1 MMAIPDKNETIYQ
14 VIYTSITEERK
25 VKALK
30 EFGFFNYF
38 ILPSST
44 EEAMTMGF
52 SALDFPII
60 LENGGKEFLENEFK
74 EYECTPNCE
83 LNGKKFDLGIKVNL
97 EKFKKAFEPKPKGL
111 SEEAE
116 EKFIEE
122 RKSIRAEL
130 DQFAKKT
137 AEKLSNFRVKIY
149 SYVFE
154 KMLKNI
160 KDKTKPKALK
170 IHLNEKNLVHLVP
183 LSDNLQLVYG
193 VDFSQGTDR
202 SLARVFLQELKEAKN
217 HVKNCIAGN
226 VYCELAETPK
236 NIMDID
242 SPKNYSNGLVVFNL
256 FVNKFDT
263 IKKFL
268 NYFVTFREYVQFH
281 IHSIKT
287 FLHIRMNRK
296 GKELMGKLDGC
307 RIIPESYIKH
317 LESVQFYTNWNKKE
331 ENQKIFTDEVKKIN
345 V

>member
-1 MMAIPDKNETIYQ
+1 MA
-14 VIYTSITEERK
+14 
-25 VKALK
+25 
-30 EFGFFNYF
+30 
-38 ILPSST
+38 
-44 EEAMTMGF
+44 F
-52 SALDFPII
+52 SAMDFPKI
-60 LENGGKEFLENEFK
+60 LEAGGKEFLDNEFK
-74 EYECTPNCE
+74 DYEVKPNCV
-83 LNGKKFDLGIKVNL
+83 LNKEKFDLGIKINL
-97 EKFKKAFEPKPKGL
+97 DKFKKAFEKKPKDL
-111 SEEAE
+111 TEEQE
-116 EKFIEE
+116 EKFLED
-122 RKSIRAEL
+122 RKAIRAEL
-130 DQFAKKT
+130 ETFARNA
-137 AEKLSNFRVKIY
+137 AEKMSTFRVKIY

-154 KMLKNI
+154 KMLRDI
-160 KDKTKPKALK
+160 KDKDKDKKNPKKLVF
-170 IHLNEKNLVHLVP
+170 HLNEKNVVHLVP
-183 LSDNLQLVYG
+183 LSDNLELVYG
-193 VDFSQGTDR
+193 VDFLQNTDQ

-217 HVKNCIAGN
+217 HVKNCINCN
-226 VYCELAETPK
+226 VYVELAEVPK

-242 SPKNYSNGLVVFNL
+242 NPKKYSNGLVVFNL

-296 GKELMGKLDGC
+296 GKELMKKLDGC

>member
-1 MMAIPDKNETIYQ
+1 MET
-14 VIYTSITEERK
+14 
-25 VKALK
+25 
-30 EFGFFNYF
+30 
-38 ILPSST
+38 
-44 EEAMTMGF
+44 
-52 SALDFPII
+52 
-60 LENGGKEFLENEFK
+60 
-74 EYECTPNCE
+74 
-83 LNGKKFDLGIKVNL
+83 
-97 EKFKKAFEPKPKGL
+97 
-111 SEEAE
+111 
-116 EKFIEE
+116 
-122 RKSIRAEL
+122 
-130 DQFAKKT
+130 FAKNA
-137 AEKLSNFRVKIY
+137 AEKMSTFRVKIY

-154 KMLKNI
+154 KMLRDI
-160 KDKTKPKALK
+160 KDKDKKNNPKKLVF
-170 IHLNEKNLVHLVP
+170 HLNEKNVVHLVP
-183 LSDNLQLVYG
+183 LSDNLELVYG
-193 VDFSQGTDR
+193 VDFLQNTDQ

-217 HVKNCIAGN
+217 HVKN
-226 VYCELAETPK
+226 

-242 SPKNYSNGLVVFNL
+242 NPKKYSNGLVVFNL

-296 GKELMGKLDGC
+296 GKELMKKLDGC

>member
-1 MMAIPDKNETIYQ
+1 MA
-14 VIYTSITEERK
+14 
-25 VKALK
+25 
-30 EFGFFNYF
+30 
-38 ILPSST
+38 
-44 EEAMTMGF
+44 F
-52 SALDFPII
+52 SAMDFPKI
-60 LENGGKEFLENEFK
+60 LEAGGKEFLDNEFK
-74 EYECTPNCE
+74 DYEVKPNCV
-83 LNGKKFDLGIKVNL
+83 LNKEKFDLGIKINL
-97 EKFKKAFEPKPKGL
+97 DKFKKAFEKKPKDL
-111 SEEAE
+111 TEEQE
-116 EKFIEE
+116 EKFLED
-122 RKSIRAEL
+122 RKAIRAEL
-130 DQFAKKT
+130 KTFAKNA
-137 AEKLSNFRVKIY
+137 AEKMSTFRVKIY

-154 KMLKNI
+154 KMLRDI
-160 KDKTKPKALK
+160 KDKKNPKKLVF
-170 IHLNEKNLVHLVP
+170 HLNEKNVVHLVP
-183 LSDNLQLVYG
+183 LSDNLELVYG
-193 VDFSQGTDR
+193 VDFLQNTDQ

-217 HVKNCIAGN
+217 HVKNCINGN
-226 VYCELAETPK
+226 VYVELAEVPK

-242 SPKNYSNGLVVFNL
+242 NPKKYSNGLVVFNL

-296 GKELMGKLDGC
+296 GKELMKKLDGC

>member
-1 MMAIPDKNETIYQ
+1 MA
-14 VIYTSITEERK
+14 
-25 VKALK
+25 
-30 EFGFFNYF
+30 
-38 ILPSST
+38 
-44 EEAMTMGF
+44 F
-52 SALDFPII
+52 SAMDFPKI
-60 LENGGKEFLENEFK
+60 LEAGGKEFLDNEFK
-74 EYECTPNCE
+74 DYEVKPNCV
-83 LNGKKFDLGIKVNL
+83 LNKEKFDLGIKINL
-97 EKFKKAFEPKPKGL
+97 DKFKKAFEKKPKDL
-111 SEEAE
+111 TEEQE
-116 EKFIEE
+116 EKFLED
-122 RKSIRAEL
+122 RKAIRAEL
-130 DQFAKKT
+130 ETFARNA
-137 AEKLSNFRVKIY
+137 AEKMSTFRVKIY

-154 KMLKNI
+154 KMLRDI
-160 KDKTKPKALK
+160 KDKKNPKKLVF
-170 IHLNEKNLVHLVP
+170 HLNEKNVVHLVP
-183 LSDNLQLVYG
+183 LSDNLELVYG
-193 VDFSQGTDR
+193 VDFLQNTDQ

-217 HVKNCIAGN
+217 HVKNCINGN
-226 VYCELAETPK
+226 VYVELAEVPK

-242 SPKNYSNGLVVFNL
+242 NPKKYSNGLVVFNL

-296 GKELMGKLDGC
+296 GKELMKKLDGC

>member
-1 MMAIPDKNETIYQ
+1 
-14 VIYTSITEERK
+14 
-25 VKALK
+25 
-30 EFGFFNYF
+30 
-38 ILPSST
+38 
-44 EEAMTMGF
+44 MGF
-52 SALDFPII
+52 SAVDFPKI
-60 LENGGKEFLENEFK
+60 LEAGGKEFLDNEFK
-74 EYECTPNCE
+74 DYEVKPNCV
-83 LNGKKFDLGIKVNL
+83 LNKEKFDLGIKINL
-97 EKFKKAFEPKPKGL
+97 DKFKKAFEKKPKDL
-111 SEEAE
+111 TEEQE
-116 EKFIEE
+116 EKFLED
-122 RKSIRAEL
+122 RKAIRAEL
-130 DQFAKKT
+130 ETFAKNA
-137 AEKLSNFRVKIY
+137 AEKMSTFRVKIY

-154 KMLKNI
+154 KMLRDI
-160 KDKTKPKALK
+160 KDKDKDKKNPKKLVF
-170 IHLNEKNLVHLVP
+170 HLNEKNVVHLVP
-183 LSDNLQLVYG
+183 LSDNLELVYG
-193 VDFSQGTDR
+193 VDFLQNTDQ

-217 HVKNCIAGN
+217 HVKNCINCN
-226 VYCELAETPK
+226 VYVELAEVPK

-242 SPKNYSNGLVVFNL
+242 NPKKYSNGLVVFNL

-296 GKELMGKLDGC
+296 GKELMKKLDGC

>member
-1 MMAIPDKNETIYQ
+1 
-14 VIYTSITEERK
+14 
-25 VKALK
+25 
-30 EFGFFNYF
+30 
-38 ILPSST
+38 
-44 EEAMTMGF
+44 MGF
-52 SALDFPII
+52 SAMDFPKI
-60 LENGGKEFLENEFK
+60 LENGGKEFLEKEFK
-74 EYECTPNCE
+74 DYECTPDCV
-83 LNGKKFDLGIKVNL
+83 LNENKFDLGIKINL
-97 EKFKKAFEPKPKGL
+97 DKYKKAFEEKPKGL
-111 SEEAE
+111 SEEEE
-116 EKFIEE
+116 EKFIED

-130 DQFAKKT
+130 ETFAKKT

-154 KMLKNI
+154 KMLKDI
-160 KDKTKPKALK
+160 KEKKSPKKLMF
-170 IHLNEKNLVHLVP
+170 HLNEKNIVHLVP
-183 LSDNLQLVYG
+183 LSDNLELVYG
-193 VDFSQGTDR
+193 IDFSQGTDQ

-217 HVKNCIAGN
+217 HVKNCVAGN
-226 VYCELAETPK
+226 VYVELAEVPK

-242 SPKNYSNGLVVFNL
+242 SPKNFSNGLVVFNL

-268 NYFVTFREYVQFH
+268 NYFVTFREYIQFH

-296 GKELMGKLDGC
+296 GKELMAKLEGC
-307 RIIPESYIKH
+307 KIIPEAYIKH

>member
-1 MMAIPDKNETIYQ
+1 MA
-14 VIYTSITEERK
+14 
-25 VKALK
+25 
-30 EFGFFNYF
+30 
-38 ILPSST
+38 
-44 EEAMTMGF
+44 F
-52 SALDFPII
+52 SAVDFPKI
-60 LENGGKEFLENEFK
+60 LEAGGKEFLDNEFK
-74 EYECTPNCE
+74 DYEVKPNCV
-83 LNGKKFDLGIKVNL
+83 LNKEKFDLGIKINL
-97 EKFKKAFEPKPKGL
+97 DKFKKAFEKKPKGL
-111 SEEAE
+111 SEEQE
-116 EKFIEE
+116 EKFVED
-122 RKSIRAEL
+122 RKAIRAEL
-130 DQFAKKT
+130 ETFAKNA
-137 AEKLSNFRVKIY
+137 AEKMSTFRVKIY

-154 KMLKNI
+154 KMLRDI
-160 KDKTKPKALK
+160 KDKKNPKKLVF
-170 IHLNEKNLVHLVP
+170 HLNEKNVVHLVP
-183 LSDNLQLVYG
+183 LSDNLELVYG
-193 VDFSQGTDR
+193 VDFLQNTDQ

-217 HVKNCIAGN
+217 HVKNCINGN
-226 VYCELAETPK
+226 VYVELAEVPK

-242 SPKNYSNGLVVFNL
+242 NPKKYSNGLVVFNL

-296 GKELMGKLDGC
+296 GKELMKKLDGC